1 MSGSLTRGLVGAL
14 LAAALAAPAAAQD
27 LGEASDLAQ
36 LLRLEDRRE
45 FDLGALQ
52 RAAENPDSLLREQA
66 AVAIGRIGDP
76 AGMPL
81 LLTLL
86 NDPDSTARTNAVFAI
101 GLLRDSAGGA
111 ELARRIQAFPAVVSS
126 RDQIEMVAA
135 LARIGGPDAAEAL
148 DGLLQRHPP
157 ASGNGDPATSV
168 ALLQAWRLGRR
179 APAARLVEFVHSATG
194 AWRRNATYSAARLH
208 LAAAAD
214 AFLEAALD
222 ADSLTRA
229 YAARGLTA
237 AEADSAHLAPAAFE
251 GELRTLLGDSSAPVR
266 VAALRSLA
274 TFRDSTL
281 AGAAQSRLADP
292 DPNVAIQAEA
302 TLGALGGARAT
313 QALEE
318 RFAVA
323 GASFA
328 ARTAALQAL
337 AQAAPARVLAVG
349 GAWRSDAD
357 WRLRAALAGAL
368 GTAGGDSARVALTAL
383 AADADPRVVAA
394 ALGALGEAVPKGDP
408 ALRALARA
416 RLASADVFVRSAA
429 LDLLDREAD
438 PALAP
443 DFVAAYRAA
452 ARDDASDARLSAVH
466 ALAGLAAGDAATRA
480 TVAQTFLAVVPR
492 SPDYLVRRAVADG
505 FGAATAQQFW
515 GDVYPVETGRSI
527 ADYRDLTTRLWL
539 PALQGGPLPQVTI
552 ETDKGS
558 MVFQLFAADAPLTVE
573 NFLRLVARRYFD
585 GGRWHRVVPDF
596 VIQDGDP
603 RGDGNGGP
611 GWAIRD
617 EINVRRYRR
626 GTLGMALSGPDTGGS
641 QFFVTHSP
649 QPHLDGVYTVFG
661 QLTQGDDVLGR
672 IVQGDRIHR
681 ISR

>member
-1 MSGSLTRGLVGAL
+1 MSGSLTRGLWGAL
-14 LAAALAAPAAAQD
+14 LAGALAAPAAAQD
-27 LGEASDLAQ
+27 LGEANDLAQ

-45 FDLGALQ
+45 FDLGSLQ
-52 RAAENPDSLLREQA
+52 RAAQNPDSLLREQA

-76 AGMPL
+76 AGVPL

-86 NDPDSTARTNAVFAI
+86 NDPDTTVRVNAAFAI
-101 GLLRDSAGGA
+101 GQLRDSAGGA
-111 ELARRIQAFPAVVSS
+111 ELARRIDAFPAVAGG

-135 LARIGGPDAAEAL
+135 LARVGGPDAAEAL

-157 ASGNGDPATSV
+157 AGGNTDPATSV

-179 APAARLVEFVHSATG
+179 APAARLVEFVHSATRF
-194 AWRRNATYSAARLH
+194 WRRGATYSAARLR
-208 LAAAAD
+208 LAAAAS
-214 AFLEAALD
+214 AFLEAAGD
-222 ADSLTRA
+222 SDSLTRV

-237 AEADSAHLAPAAFE
+237 SVADSAHLAPAAFE

-266 VAALRSLA
+266 IAALRSLA
-274 TFRDSTL
+274 TFRDSTM
-281 AGAAQSRLADP
+281 AGAAQSRLADA

-302 TLGALGGARAT
+302 TLGALGGARAV
-313 QALEE
+313 QALED
-318 RFAVA
+318 RFAA
-323 GASFA
+323 PGASFA
-328 ARTAALQAL
+328 ARTTALQAL

-349 GAWRSDAD
+349 GAWRGDAD
-357 WRLRAALAGAL
+357 WRLRASLADAL
-368 GTAGGDSARVALTAL
+368 GTAGGDSARAVLTAL
-383 AADADPRVVAA
+383 AADADPRVVTA
-394 ALGALGEAVPKGDP
+394 ALGAFGVAVPKGDP

-416 RLASADVFVRSAA
+416 RLAAPDVFVRAAA

-438 PALAP
+438 PALVP

-452 ARDDASDARLSAVH
+452 ARDDASDARLSAVR
-466 ALAGLAAGDAATRA
+466 ALADLAAGDAGTRA
-480 TVAQTFLAVVPR
+480 NVVQSFLAVVPR

-505 FGAATAQQFW
+505 FGADAAQQFW
-515 GDVYPVETGRSI
+515 GDVYPVETGRSL

-539 PALQGGPLPQVTI
+539 PALQGGALPQVTM

-558 MVFQLFAADAPLTVE
+558 MVFVLFAADAPLTVD
-573 NFLRLVARRYFD
+573 NFLRLVARHYFD

-617 EINVRRYRR
+617 EINARRYRR

-661 QLTQGDDVLGR
+661 QLIQGDDVLGQ

-681 ISR
+681 IYR